1 MLCNCI
7 SCQSM
12 PKRKAILCEVE
23 KTGVVQA
30 ADCPGMDENMVV
42 ELISVGTEILLGN
55 IVNTNAAYL
64 AEKCAGLGL
73 SCYYQDVVGDNEQ
86 RLHDTIRTALSRA
99 DILLLSGGLG
109 PTQDDLT
116 KEVAAKVMNRPLY
129 LHEESK
135 AAIQQFFEKRGMEIT
150 DNNWKQA
157 MVPEGCIV
165 VDNPNGT
172 APGIIMAQDGRHVI
186 LMPGPPNEMIPMFET
201 SIMPYLSRLQSC
213 VIFSQTVK
221 VCGVGESKVETMVQ
235 DLIESQTNP
244 TIATYAKTGEVHL
257 RVTARAEDEKEA
269 KKLVKPM
276 VKELKG
282 RFGNHIYTTDDEVTL
297 EKAVVDLLLA
307 NKLTI
312 STVESCTG
320 GLLAA
325 RLINV
330 PGVSEVYKS
339 GYITYSNK
347 AKRRLLGIKKNLLL
361 KHGAV
366 SEQIAREMAKGAAL
380 VSKADVTVSITGIA
394 GPDGGTEDKPVG
406 LVYIGCNVCGRITV
420 KECHFS
426 GNRAKIRE
434 NTVSSALSLMR
445 ECILQYYSEMT
456 FGSKEK

>member
-1 MLCNCI
+1 M
-7 SCQSM
+7 
-12 PKRKAILCEVE
+12 ILY
-23 KTGVVQA
+23 TA
-30 ADCPGMDENMVV
+30 AECSRMDGHMIV

-64 AEKCAGLGL
+64 SEKCAGLGL
-73 SCYYQDVVGDNEQ
+73 SCYYQDVVGDNEE
-86 RLHDTIRTALSRA
+86 RLFETIKTALSRA

-116 KEVAAKVMNRPLY
+116 KEVAARVMGKSLY

-135 AAIQQFFEKRGMEIT
+135 TAIQNFFDKRGLEIT

-172 APGIIMAQDGRHVI
+172 APGVIMAENGKHVI

-201 SIMPYLSRLQSC
+201 SIMPYLSKLQSC

-221 VCGVGESKVETMVQ
+221 ICGVGESKAETMVK
-235 DLIESQTNP
+235 DLIDSQTNP

-269 KKLVKPM
+269 RKLVKPV

-282 RFGNHIYTTDDEVTL
+282 RFGSHIYTTDDEVTL

-307 NKLTI
+307 NKLTV

-330 PGVSEVYKS
+330 AGVSEVYKS

-347 AKRRLLGIKKNLLL
+347 AKRRLLGIKKNLLT

-366 SEQIAREMAKGAAL
+366 SEEIAREMAKGAAL
-380 VSKADVTVSITGIA
+380 LSKSDVAVGITGIA
-394 GPDGGTEDKPVG
+394 GPDGGTEEKPVG
-406 LVYIGCNVCGRITV
+406 LVYIGCSVCGRITV

-426 GNRAKIRE
+426 GDRAKIRE

-445 ECILQYYSEMT
+445 ECILQYYSEVT
-456 FGSKEK
+456 FGGKDK